1 MNNYNYIYE
10 TGFLDTF
17 LNNANENDIFDV
29 KKIENANSVN
39 SYYNFWNNALIE
51 RILKILTYK
60 GIDEKGLYIPERNL
74 SFYLWFDGFCLLVK
88 SNDENHKGEW
98 IATRGCP
105 YGITD
110 YYTEFTDA
118 TYDTPLTNG
127 TGEIGKD
134 IFMINSNSF
143 RTNVRSLLRKTALLL
158 AHIDVSINNALI
170 TGRSVDLI
178 VTHSKE
184 ESQAWDKFSNDR
196 YLGVTSAHVNSKD
209 MFNNIDIKPTS
220 SKYSVLELFDLRQKV
235 IASFMESV
243 GIKKSYEKKQ
253 RMIESEVTSDDQF
266 RLLNLFDCVETQQ
279 HDFDIFN
286 EATGYNIK
294 VKRTMIDEEETA
306 KEVEENGD
314 IIDTTSGNTE
324 Q

>member
-1 MNNYNYIYE
+1 MNNYIYA

-88 SNDENHKGEW
+88 SNDKNHKGEW

-118 TYDTPLTNG
+118 TYATPLTNG
-127 TGEIGKD
+127 TGKIGKNV
-134 IFMINSNSF
+134 FMINANSF

-220 SKYSVLELFDLRQKV
+220 SKYSALELFDLRQKV

-286 EATGYNIK
+286 EVTGFNIK
-294 VKRTMIDEEETA
+294 VERTMIDEEETT

-314 IIDTTSGNTE
+314 NIDTTSGNA
-324 Q
+324 